1 MAWLKSPF
9 RRKDPDPGL
18 HAAAARTDPYSFQ
31 VSHKRLAWVLRL
43 SVALNIVL
51 GGCLIILIS
60 AYSYL
65 LPLKTTEIALLRSD
79 PEDNR
84 LYRIEPI
91 SKDVEGFDLLL
102 EDKARRFMRNLLEI
116 DPVTQTERFR
126 EAFRMMD
133 RAFFERF
140 EKERL
145 DSNKVQDALD
155 SGLTRSI
162 TVISV
167 DRIAAYGGTYKFVV
181 DFIQTDTRDGK
192 LVEKKQARATMDMT
206 TRPQEEIRKEDRF
219 ENPLGIIVL
228 DLTLKERGNS

>member
-1 MAWLKSPF
+1 MAWLKNPF
-9 RRKDPDPGL
+9 KRKAPDPGL
-18 HAAAARTDPYSFQ
+18 HAAHARTDPYSFQ
-31 VSHKRLAWVLRL
+31 VSHKRLAWMLRV
-43 SVALNIVL
+43 STGTNIVL
-51 GGCLIILIS
+51 AACLIILIS
-60 AYSYL
+60 AYSHL

-91 SKDVEGFDLLL
+91 SEDVEGFDLLL